1 MKKYCFQYERD
12 NEIEVFIGVG
22 YTVHFLGDGLR
33 SMWLPFFSQDISLTK
48 LNPKFYWILC
58 IFGGL
63 PPKKPA
69 ATAEI
74 HILKGFVKQI
84 KNYSRYWNDICT
96 DCQWGTQN

>member
-1 MKKYCFQYERD
+1 M
-12 NEIEVFIGVG
+12 
-22 YTVHFLGDGLR
+22 HFLGDGLR

-84 KNYSRYWNDICT
+84 ENYSRYWNDICT